1 MNRQINASQTVDKS
15 KAKEIN
21 LKELF
26 EVIKR
31 RYWIVVVL
39 TVLFTIIGFVYST
52 ASTTLLYQSS
62 ARIIINADSE
72 EQKTL
77 LVIMKDPTVMEKV
90 VKELNLPTSPEALAG
105 QITAQSIN
113 ESKVVSIGVT
123 YADPEMAAKIANTTA
138 KVFKAEIP
146 KIVKFNG
153 VQLLSEAKSVPY
165 PINDNRNKMVMIGFV
180 FGLVAGVGLVFFL
193 ESLDESVKSKDDVDE
208 FLGVPVLGTISKM
221 NKKNLKKK
229 NRSKQEAELKG

>member
-1 MNRQINASQTVDKS
+1 MNRQINTNQIMEKS

-77 LVIMKDPTVMEKV
+77 LVIMKDPTIMEKV
-90 VKELNLPTSPEALAG
+90 VKELKLQTTPEALAG

-138 KVFKAEIP
+138 KVFQAEIP
-146 KIVKFNG
+146 NIVDFND

-165 PINDNRNKMVMIGFV
+165 PINDNRSKMIMIGLV
-180 FGLVAGVGLVFFL
+180 FGVVAGVGLVFFL

-229 NRSKQEAELKG
+229 NRSKKEAELKG